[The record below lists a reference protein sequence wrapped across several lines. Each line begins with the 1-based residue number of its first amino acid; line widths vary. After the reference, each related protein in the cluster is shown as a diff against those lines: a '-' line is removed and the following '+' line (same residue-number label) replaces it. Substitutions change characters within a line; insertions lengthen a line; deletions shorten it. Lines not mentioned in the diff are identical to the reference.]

1 MGLDSLEIGSSHQS
15 LENLLA
21 LARGTR
27 RPMISR
33 RPDYRARLAEEH
45 AVVGRALARGESVYG
60 VTTGVGAS
68 VVNQIDPEHRSD

>member
-1 MGLDSLEIGSSHQS
+1 MSLDSLEIGSTHQT

-33 RPDYRARLAEEH
+33 RAEYRARLAEEH
-45 AVVGRALARGESVYG
+45 EVVSRALARGESVYG

-68 VVNQIDPEHRSD
+68 VVTP